1 MDCCIE
7 RDYIYPEQERNGRG
21 TEGMVI
27 EKDRV
32 WSVMVKKG
40 RNLVS
45 KKEVGEWGKEQEENE
60 KG

>member
-1 MDCCIE
+1 
-7 RDYIYPEQERNGRG
+7 
-21 TEGMVI
+21 MVI

-60 KG
+60 KGWLSGAHIREVEERKAADGAQ